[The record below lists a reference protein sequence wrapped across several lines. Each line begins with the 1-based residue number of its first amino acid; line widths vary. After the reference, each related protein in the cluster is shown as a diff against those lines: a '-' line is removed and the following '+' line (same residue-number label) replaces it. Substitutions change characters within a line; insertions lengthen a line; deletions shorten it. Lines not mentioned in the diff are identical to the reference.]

1 MGKASRDKGARFER
15 EIVKAAYTHN
25 LEARRVPLSGAQAG
39 FPDDVV
45 VADRD
50 GRNWRLE
57 AKKRANGFKQI
68 YCWLGNGADA
78 LVIGADRQRALVVC
92 DLGDFLE
99 LLARKSQ

>member
-1 MGKASRDKGARFER
+1 MGNASRDKGARFER
-15 EIVKAAYTHN
+15 SIVKAAWTHN
-25 LEARRVPLSGAQAG
+25 LEARRVPLSGAL
-39 FPDDVV
+39 PDHPQDAVIR
-45 VADRD
+45 DRD

-68 YCWLGNGADA
+68 YDWLGNGADA